1 MNEKKDYILI
11 DEGKNQHIEWSDTL
25 REENDKIQY
34 HEIIY
39 IKDKSIS
46 ILGENE
52 SEVWIDIDKK
62 NLNNKTINDFEKLL
76 KSYEKNERFDK
87 FKEYLKENKIK
98 FEKGDWQS
106 FDSNTFNQTTKT
118 TKLNSNDLQK
128 AIKEGT
134 ALADLSKLWKL
145 KLKFEEHKKK
155 LSADELANY
164 KKSELEEKVDR
175 EMKGLNQ
182 KAFPKKGD

>member
-76 KSYEKNERFDK
+76 KSSEKNERFDK
-87 FKEYLKENKIK
+87 F
-98 FEKGDWQS
+98 
-106 FDSNTFNQTTKT
+106 
-118 TKLNSNDLQK
+118 
-128 AIKEGT
+128 
-134 ALADLSKLWKL
+134 
-145 KLKFEEHKKK
+145 
-155 LSADELANY
+155 
-164 KKSELEEKVDR
+164 R
-175 EMKGLNQ
+175 E
-182 KAFPKKGD
+182 

>member
-87 FKEYLKENKIK
+87 FKEYLKENIL
-98 FEKGDWQS
+98 
-106 FDSNTFNQTTKT
+106 
-118 TKLNSNDLQK
+118 LNP
-128 AIKEGT
+128 AC
-134 ALADLSKLWKL
+134 
-145 KLKFEEHKKK
+145 
-155 LSADELANY
+155 
-164 KKSELEEKVDR
+164 
-175 EMKGLNQ
+175 
-182 KAFPKKGD
+182 

>member
-62 NLNNKTINDFEKLL
+62 YRYIA
-76 KSYEKNERFDK
+76 
-87 FKEYLKENKIK
+87 
-98 FEKGDWQS
+98 Q
-106 FDSNTFNQTTKT
+106 
-118 TKLNSNDLQK
+118 
-128 AIKEGT
+128 
-134 ALADLSKLWKL
+134 
-145 KLKFEEHKKK
+145 
-155 LSADELANY
+155 
-164 KKSELEEKVDR
+164 
-175 EMKGLNQ
+175 
-182 KAFPKKGD
+182 

>member
-98 FEKGDWQS
+98 F
-106 FDSNTFNQTTKT
+106 
-118 TKLNSNDLQK
+118 
-128 AIKEGT
+128 
-134 ALADLSKLWKL
+134 
-145 KLKFEEHKKK
+145 
-155 LSADELANY
+155 
-164 KKSELEEKVDR
+164 
-175 EMKGLNQ
+175 
-182 KAFPKKGD
+182 